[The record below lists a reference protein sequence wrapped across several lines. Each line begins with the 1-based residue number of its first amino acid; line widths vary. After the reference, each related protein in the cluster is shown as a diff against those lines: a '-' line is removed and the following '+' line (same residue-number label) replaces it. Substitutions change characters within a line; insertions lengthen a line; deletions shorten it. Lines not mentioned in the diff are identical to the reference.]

1 MKIYID
7 NVLVRFE
14 KEDLIKESSN
24 HSFDEFFE
32 LYPNLESGVYQIS
45 HFNKE
50 KFLELLPNILTH
62 RPEYSIEIIFNE
74 NPEVNIYEDIASTY
88 EAEPAAGGF
97 VKYND
102 KYLMI
107 KRLGKWD
114 LPKGKIESGE
124 NAEMAAIR
132 EVKEECGVIASSHGW
147 LCDTHHMYIRKSQLY
162 IKKTSWFLMEN
173 EDDSAMKG
181 QEEEGI
187 TEVNWFDR
195 KMLETNL
202 IHSYGNIEDV
212 FLNYLKI
219 DKSTVDRG

>member
-14 KEDLIKESSN
+14 GKDFKKESTKY
-24 HSFDEFFE
+24 SFDAFFD
-32 LYPNLESGVYQIS
+32 LYPNLESRSYRIE
-45 HFNKE
+45 HFKRE
-50 KFLELLPNILTH
+50 RFLELLPNILTH
-62 RPEYSIEIIFNE
+62 RPEYSIEIIFPANSDL
-74 NPEVNIYEDIASTY
+74 NVYEDIASTY
-88 EAEPAAGGF
+88 AAEPAAGGF
-97 VKYND
+97 VKNVD

-114 LPKGKIESGE
+114 LPKGKIEPGE
-124 NAEMAAIR
+124 NAEVAAIR
-132 EVKEECGVIASSHGW
+132 EVKEECGVIARSLGW
-147 LCDTHHMYIRKSQLY
+147 LCDTHHMYIRKNQLY

-173 EDDSAMKG
+173 EDDKSMKG

-219 DKSTVDRG
+219 DKSTVEKG